1 MREFDEVIPRAD
13 GAKNVF
19 VAGRQIIVDDGAELR
34 LLVGAASIVLT
45 EKQFLFSLKCV
56 ET

>member
-13 GAKNVF
+13 GAENVF
-19 VAGRQIIVDDGAELR
+19 VASRQVIVDDGAELR
-34 LLVGAASIVLT
+34 LLVGAASIVLA
-45 EKQFLFSLKCV
+45 EKQLLFSLKCV